1 MEDPNNDAEQDEGF
15 VGATLLIN
23 GDDDDDEIPT
33 GVENG
38 DAEENAATPEQV
50 ANVDALDE
58 TIQKILKDADEF
70 AKAKMDTTTGN
81 DGTSGLP
88 APDHEQEQ
96 DIGSGTG
103 APDIDDLTE
112 EERLLFWN
120 SFRGFSVMRFMQWT
134 DE

>member
-1 MEDPNNDAEQDEGF
+1 MADRMEDPNNDAEQDEGF

-58 TIQKILKDADEF
+58 TIQKILRMLMNLRRQRWIRQRGMMVPQDYQRQI
-70 AKAKMDTTTGN
+70 
-81 DGTSGLP
+81 TSRSRILVAGLVLL
-88 APDHEQEQ
+88 
-96 DIGSGTG
+96 I
-103 APDIDDLTE
+103 LTI
-112 EERLLFWN
+112 
-120 SFRGFSVMRFMQWT
+120 
-134 DE
+134 